1 MYDVK
6 IHHAMTY
13 VARVLAMLLAVAQVI
28 TYVAKPSAGAA
39 DGANT
44 AVGIAH
50 EACAVA
56 SAYACAVVR

>member
-1 MYDVK
+1 
-6 IHHAMTY
+6 MTY